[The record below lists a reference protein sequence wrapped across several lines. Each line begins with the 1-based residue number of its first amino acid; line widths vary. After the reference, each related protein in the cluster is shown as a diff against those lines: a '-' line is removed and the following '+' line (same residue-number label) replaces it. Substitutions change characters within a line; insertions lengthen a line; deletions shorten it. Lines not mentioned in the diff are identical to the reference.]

1 MNFSQKR
8 FFNVNRLFFFK
19 ILTKLSLCPGKCKFP
34 ICSDCTDSK
43 VHQDECNLI
52 KSWELKNERKYSKH
66 LFRAL
71 TVIRGLL
78 LSEDDKRLM
87 HMMECHENCTIQN
100 LEVEKVLE
108 EFEKLTSDCET
119 VNELKR
125 ISSVLNTNAF
135 EVGISFDM
143 QPENVIS
150 LRGLYPMAAILN
162 HCCIPNIR

>member
-1 MNFSQKR
+1 
-8 FFNVNRLFFFK
+8 
-19 ILTKLSLCPGKCKFP
+19 
-34 ICSDCTDSK
+34 
-43 VHQDECNLI
+43 
-52 KSWELKNERKYSKH
+52 
-66 LFRAL
+66 
-71 TVIRGLL
+71 
-78 LSEDDKRLM
+78 
-87 HMMECHENCTIQN
+87 MECHENCTIQN

-162 HCCIPNIR
+162 HCCIPNIRWVRF